1 MSSAGCGLGHNY
13 LANEKT
19 IYALVLCRLMKKY
32 ETLQGNTVHMLHQG
46 HSAMEY
52 SFFEQNAH
60 LVNETSVNLL
70 PCKLVQAS
78 LLRWQK

>member
-1 MSSAGCGLGHNY
+1 
-13 LANEKT
+13 
-19 IYALVLCRLMKKY
+19 MKNY
-32 ETLQGNTVHMLHQG
+32 ETLQGNTVHMLQQDY
-46 HSAMEY
+46 SAMEY

-78 LLRWQK
+78 LLRWQE